1 MYARNLGFLLRN
13 LIVRDFKI
21 RYRNMSLGVFWS
33 LLNPIVMMSVLW
45 FVFTKIF
52 QGPSENFHLAVLSGI
67 VIFNFFALSWL
78 TATVSVHQNSGLI
91 KRVPMP
97 RELLP
102 ISTVLANVLHFAIQI
117 GLLVVATFLSG
128 IPANKYWFLLPV
140 IFLLEIIFVCGLSL
154 VTSALDVY
162 FRDMQYIV
170 ESANTLLF
178 WLVPIIYSFS
188 MIPQEYR
195 SIYQYNP
202 IAAVVLATRAIVLE
216 NRMPPSALMYKLVLV
231 SFGFLVVGFF
241 VFRRLKRN
249 FADCL

>member
-21 RYRNMSLGVFWS
+21 RYRNMSLGIFWS
-33 LLNPIVMMSVLW
+33 MLNPLVMMSVLW

-52 QGPSENFHLAVLSGI
+52 KGPDENFHLAVLSGI
-67 VIFNFFALSWL
+67 VVFNFFSLGWLS
-78 TATVSVHQNSGLI
+78 ATISIYGNSNLI

-117 GLLVVATFLSG
+117 GLLILITFVSG
-128 IPANKYWFLLPV
+128 VGPNKYWLLLPL
-140 IFLLEIIFVCGLSL
+140 IFGLEIVFVCGLAL
-154 VTSALDVY
+154 VTAALDVY
-162 FRDMQYIV
+162 FRDMRYIV
-170 ESANTLLF
+170 ESINTLMF

-202 IAAVVLATRAIVLE
+202 VAAVVLATRAIMLE
-216 NRMPPSALMYKLVLV
+216 DHMPPTALLLKLVLV
-231 SFGFLVVGFF
+231 SVGLLVTGLL